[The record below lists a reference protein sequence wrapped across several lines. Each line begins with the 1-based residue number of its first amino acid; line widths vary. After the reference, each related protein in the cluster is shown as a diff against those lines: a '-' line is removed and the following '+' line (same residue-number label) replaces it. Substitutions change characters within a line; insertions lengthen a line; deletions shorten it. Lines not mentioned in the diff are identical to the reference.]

1 MSVSPQP
8 QSTSS
13 TGKSGK
19 SGSQTSV
26 RSLGRLHCGA
36 GNGGLR
42 HQGEHQSPSLLLD
55 SAAAG
60 RLVLSAALS
69 PSLLENLGKQRQR
82 LKDSLPWSGNAGSAE
97 VPRGQI
103 MFPLPEGR
111 EGWMECFRDLS
122 RTMQGGATFMLGR
135 HCLYSM
141 EGPNRSPGS
150 QGSRACDAAFE
161 QLCTSIRSEL
171 MAQGFGLS
179 TQGTPVQ
186 LLSGRASSDQVDPA
200 ALEELGHH
208 VAMHISIGPGMQA
221 VMQSRWPPA
230 LWQPLY
236 VVCVGCLQIRV
247 LTFAFVGEPVSG
259 DQPANKYTPAVLR
272 LVTDD
277 LVAAAQLALRTKSR
291 PDFATV
297 HFAAELTIGKA
308 EHILDHVAGLEDEL
322 FAAIEGG
329 NWARFLGDEGPLDRA
344 GRSPTGTSSN
354 PLSFRLSSGRW
365 RRSGD
370 EAAPRFPGG
379 VVGVNGL

>member
-1 MSVSPQP
+1 MPQP
-8 QSTSS
+8 PSTSS
-13 TGKSGK
+13 TVKE
-19 SGSQTSV
+19 GSQGNARGLGSV
-26 RSLGRLHCGA
+26 RALGRLHCGP
-36 GNGGLR
+36 GTGGLR
-42 HQGEHQSPSLLLD
+42 HQGEHEAPSSRLD
-55 SAAAG
+55 AAAAG

-69 PSLLENLGKQRQR
+69 PSMLENLGKQRQR
-82 LKDSLPWSGNAGSAE
+82 LHFSLPWSADVGSAE
-97 VPRGQI
+97 AARGQI
-103 MFPLPEGR
+103 MLPLPEGR

-135 HCLYSM
+135 QCLYPI
-141 EGPNRSPGS
+141 EGAEGANAILGS

-171 MAQGFGLS
+171 MVQGFGLS

-186 LLSGRASSDQVDPA
+186 LLPGRASCDQVDPA

-230 LWQPLY
+230 LWQPMY

-259 DQPANKYTPAVLR
+259 DRPDNKYTPAVLR
-272 LVTDD
+272 LTTDD
-277 LVAAAQLALRTKSR
+277 LVAAAQLALRTKTR
-291 PDFATV
+291 PDSATV

-308 EHILDHVAGLEDEL
+308 QHILDHVAGLEDEL

-329 NWARFLGDEGPLDRA
+329 NWARFLDDQRPLDRA
-344 GRSPTGTSSN
+344 GTSSH
-354 PLSFRLSSGRW
+354 PLLFSLSLGRW
-365 RRSGD
+365 QRSGD

>member
-1 MSVSPQP
+1 
-8 QSTSS
+8 
-13 TGKSGK
+13 
-19 SGSQTSV
+19 
-26 RSLGRLHCGA
+26 
-36 GNGGLR
+36 
-42 HQGEHQSPSLLLD
+42 
-55 SAAAG
+55 
-60 RLVLSAALS
+60 
-69 PSLLENLGKQRQR
+69 
-82 LKDSLPWSGNAGSAE
+82 
-97 VPRGQI
+97 
-103 MFPLPEGR
+103 
-111 EGWMECFRDLS
+111 MECFRDLS

-135 HCLYSM
+135 HCLYPI
-141 EGPNRSPGS
+141 EGANTSPGN
-150 QGSRACDAAFE
+150 QGRTSSRTCNAAFE
-161 QLCTSIRSEL
+161 QLCSSIRSEL

-179 TQGTPVQ
+179 AQGTPVQ
-186 LLSGRASSDQVDPA
+186 LLSGRVSCDQVDPA

-277 LVAAAQLALRTKSR
+277 LVAVAQLALRTKSR
-291 PDFATV
+291 PDYATV

-329 NWARFLGDEGPLDRA
+329 NWARFLDNERPIDRA
-344 GRSPTGTSSN
+344 GMPSH
-354 PLSFRLSSGRW
+354 PLSFSLSQGRL

-370 EAAPRFPGG
+370 GAAPRFPGG